1 MSEDCLY
8 LNVFVPPPRVFAV
21 GEKIEAQFMGRGT
34 YYAGTV
40 TAVNDDASL
49 YSIRYDDGD
58 TSRNVPAAQVR
69 APGSSSSSLPVMV
82 WIHGGGFATGGGNKA
97 SFNGIYLPALTK
109 DLIVVTLNY
118 RLNIFGFLGAREIT
132 DPGYGTGNWGI
143 LDQRAAMQWVHTHIS
158 GVSSHRRS

>member
-1 MSEDCLY
+1 MMGILPGT
-8 LNVFVPPPRVFAV
+8 FPRHRF
-21 GEKIEAQFMGRGT
+21 GH
-34 YYAGTV
+34 
-40 TAVNDDASL
+40 
-49 YSIRYDDGD
+49 
-58 TSRNVPAAQVR
+58 PAAP
-69 APGSSSSSLPVMV
+69 APPCLPVMV